1 MERERFV
8 LDYPAWEFFP
18 SLQGWAD
25 RLKAAAT
32 RFADG
37 GLVPVYDDPA
47 LRSARPVGSGFH
59 LFSGADPVFRMWCA
73 AECEGGA
80 VVDIEDG
87 AGILHDIRMESVA
100 RVALDPANRDP
111 EGECVAGPYPVLD
124 GGVLFETLRAKVGCR
139 ANLERLGVKGL
150 DGGTGRIVSCHDDS
164 GVYVSL
170 PGWER
175 VFSVKE
181 IDAELSFR
189 RSVALGNYSYDD
201 LAYAARDLSLTA
213 DPNGVDFS
221 GFGLKAL
228 CDHVEETVGFR
239 EGELAR
245 RCRMDAFLGDEVR
258 SALSEERKVVEL
270 SGSLLGL
277 KRSERLGGLVLGR
290 SGGLDV
296 VVKERQSGA
305 RYVAFCNGE
314 GAVSLMN
321 AVRGGSVVKPLALL
335 DRVMDDARR
344 RDKSVR
350 LFRSFCR
357 GVTGGREKKMK
368 I

>member
-25 RLKAAAT
+25 RVKAAAT

-37 GLVPVYDDPA
+37 GLVPVFDD
-47 LRSARPVGSGFH
+47 SAFREERPVGSGFH
-59 LFSGADPVFRMWCA
+59 LFSGAGSVFDMRCVA
-73 AECEGGA
+73 GCEGGA
-80 VVDIEDG
+80 VVDVEDG
-87 AGILHDIRMESVA
+87 AGILHDIRMESMA
-100 RVALDPANRDP
+100 RVAMDPANRDP
-111 EGECVAGPYPVLD
+111 EGECVVGPYPVLD
-124 GGVLFETLRAKVGCR
+124 GGALFETLTAKVGCR
-139 ANLERLGVKGL
+139 ANLERLGVK
-150 DGGTGRIVSCHDDS
+150 DRTVSCHDDS
-164 GVYVSL
+164 GVFVSL
-170 PGWER
+170 PGRER
-175 VFSVKE
+175 FYSVKE
-181 IDAELSFR
+181 IDAELSSR

-228 CDHVEETVGFR
+228 CDHVEETVGRR
-239 EGELAR
+239 EGELAC
-245 RCRMDAFLGDEVR
+245 RCRRDAFLGDEVR
-258 SALSEERKVVEL
+258 SALSEERRVVEL

-296 VVKERQSGA
+296 VVKQRQSGA

-314 GAVSLMN
+314 GAASLMN